1 MGVAYS
7 ATVWGGCGT
16 TVATAAAT
24 LTGLLFI
31 AVSINLKRIL
41 DYKPLPGRAAQTLF
55 FFVLPL
61 IFSLL
66 LVVPL
71 QAEKALGWELIATAV
86 VTWAAAQIV
95 DRQAG
100 RSEYEPQWSWLVTRV
115 VPMGGSCACILV
127 AGISLVAQT
136 GGGLYWL
143 VPATILTIAAG
154 LVNTWVL
161 LIEIM
166 R

>member
-1 MGVAYS
+1 
-7 ATVWGGCGT
+7 
-16 TVATAAAT
+16 
-24 LTGLLFI
+24 
-31 AVSINLKRIL
+31 
-41 DYKPLPGRAAQTLF
+41 
-55 FFVLPL
+55 
-61 IFSLL
+61 
-66 LVVPL
+66 L
-71 QAEKALGWELIATAV
+71 QARPVLGWELIATAI
-86 VTWAAAQIV
+86 VTWVAAQIV